1 MPEDTSPF
9 PLLTSRDIE
18 NMEESINVHQFN
30 DKAIRHTKSL
40 GDELGLST
48 LGFHLVRL
56 QSGDESTEFHRHH
69 MDEEF
74 VYILSG
80 SGIAEIG
87 DERCEISEG
96 DFMGFRQG
104 SLPHSMNN
112 PHEEDLVYLMGG
124 TRSDVDI
131 CDYPRLNRRMYRV
144 DGVKK
149 YLDMNDLHDVQQTK
163 P

>member
-1 MPEDTSPF
+1 MLEDSRPF
-9 PLLTSRDIE
+9 PLLTALDIE
-18 NMEESINVHQFN
+18 NMAESINVHQFN

-96 DFMGFRQG
+96 DFMGFSQG
-104 SLPHSMNN
+104 ALPHSMSN

-124 TRSDVDI
+124 TRSDIDI
-131 CDYPRLNRRMYRV
+131 CDYPKLNRRMYRV

-149 YLDMNDLHDVQQTK
+149 YLDMDDLHDVHQTK